1 MIFLAMHSV
10 QKGGEIMTD
19 KKKEQEL
26 EERRKQ
32 RESKKLND
40 DLGTNVSGG
49 SIANVNY
56 TSTGEITKKI
66 KNKI

>member
-1 MIFLAMHSV
+1 MHSV
-10 QKGGEIMTD
+10 LKGGEIMSD

-26 EERRKQ
+26 EERRKK
-32 RESKKLND
+32 RESKKLNDD